1 MRNQKKSSNQFTLIE
16 LLVVIAIIAILAGM
30 LLPALNNARA
40 TAKETDCVQNLRSF
54 HTVISIYGDDYEGI
68 IVNSLLVN
76 QIYTHQMLLNG
87 YFKGYGHYR
96 DPNVA
101 STTTERAVKILH
113 CPAVTKAE
121 YRAGSTTEINLYG
134 TTDGY
139 PMFGINGHIA
149 PPHSTTDPKKPF
161 KFGQF
166 QSPSSTM
173 LLMEVDPTA
182 NCYKFLIDNSY
193 SKKPWFRHKGGQSM
207 NIVYLDGHL
216 GKLKGVGKT
225 ASTVPAAN
233 YLNGVFYYGKQN

>member
-1 MRNQKKSSNQFTLIE
+1 MVTQKENYKQFTLIE

-54 HTVISIYGDDYEGI
+54 NTVISIYGADYEGI

-113 CPAVTKAE
+113 CPAVT
-121 YRAGSTTEINLYG
+121 NLN
-134 TTDGY
+134 TV
-139 PMFGINGHIA
+139 PEVPQKSIF
-149 PPHSTTDPKKPF
+149 
-161 KFGQF
+161 
-166 QSPSSTM
+166 
-173 LLMEVDPTA
+173 MEQQMVIP
-182 NCYKFLIDNSY
+182 CL
-193 SKKPWFRHKGGQSM
+193 
-207 NIVYLDGHL
+207 V
-216 GKLKGVGKT
+216 
-225 ASTVPAAN
+225 STVILHRRTPLQIRKNLSNSDSFRVLPA
-233 YLNGVFYYGKQN
+233 QCC